1 MSSIAE
7 AVSPRRLGITWECV
21 FSVVV
26 MAPLLVTPTTLCK
39 TSTTLRFYQGF
50 VLSMPEL
57 RGLMLLLSSDF
68 IV

>member
-1 MSSIAE
+1 M
-7 AVSPRRLGITWECV
+7 WEYV

-26 MAPLLVTPTTLCK
+26 MSPLLVTPTTLCK
-39 TSTTLRFYQGF
+39 TSTTFRFYQGF
-50 VLSMPEL
+50 VLSMPGL